1 MENNR
6 PQTSPVMEREN
17 IMGIME
23 ISPLLVKL
31 SVPMM
36 ISMLVQALYNVVDSV
51 FVSWVSE
58 EALTAVSLAFS
69 LQNMMIAVG
78 VGTGV
83 GVNAM
88 LSKSLGEK
96 NQKRANATAENGI
109 FLSACSFLVF
119 LVIGLTCIKPY
130 FYAQTSDDAIALQGI
145 RYLSVCC
152 IFSLGLFTQTMG
164 EKLLAATGRTQLSMI
179 SQLVGAVVNIIL
191 DPIFIFG
198 YCGEALSG
206 TTGAAVATVI
216 GQFCGAGMTLYFN
229 TRKNPDIQ
237 LDFKG
242 FRPSAKAIGRIYTV
256 GLPSIAMQ
264 CVGSLMTF
272 GMNLILMAFSS
283 TAVAVFGV
291 YFKLQSFVFM
301 PIFGL
306 NNGMVPIISYNYG
319 ARRPERVKK
328 TIRLAV
334 CYAEGIMVL
343 GFCIFEF
350 FPGQVLGLFSA
361 SQAMLTI
368 GIPAMRIICLH
379 FLLAGT
385 SIVLSSVFQA
395 LGNGLFSLI
404 VSVCR
409 QLFVLLPAAWL
420 LAQTGKV
427 NNVWWAFLIA
437 EIVSVL
443 MSLAFYAHINKT
455 IIVPLCG
462 PAEP

>member
-17 IMGIME
+17 IMGTME

-109 FLSACSFLVF
+109 FLSVCSFLVF

-420 LAQTGKV
+420 LARTGSV

-462 PAEP
+462 SVES

>member
-17 IMGIME
+17 IMGTME
-23 ISPLLVKL
+23 INPLLVKL

-36 ISMLVQALYNVVDSV
+36 ISMLVQALYNVVASV

-420 LAQTGKV
+420 LARTGSV

-462 PAEP
+462 PVES